1 MFAPKTS
8 APSAGGLTINTN
20 STNSLF
26 GNNTQNTSTSTLG
39 GGNTGGG
46 LFGNTAST
54 QNKPAGG
61 LFGGGNTAQSQ
72 NTGSSMFSGLGNTQ
86 QNSTAGTGGSLF
98 GKPATT
104 TTTQPA
110 SGGLFGTA
118 GAGTGTGA
126 GTTQAGSTGGG
137 LFGGASNTTAAP
149 AANTG
154 GGLFGGASSTNPTP
168 AGNTGGGL
176 FGGAASSTTQTQ
188 AKPTLGLG
196 TSTTGGG
203 GLFGGGSGGA
213 TQNTQQQQPPQKPTL
228 SLFGNPG
235 TTQGTQQP
243 LQQSVATGTV
253 APGVTL
259 NLDELL
265 PTTKFESCAEQVRK
279 GIENIDNYILEQMK
293 LCNEVS
299 DMLPTIES
307 QGSTIPNDV
316 DFVQSK
322 LETIQHALENDAED
336 IDQLRGLV
344 TRDAAEA
351 QVAFRAIDTLKL
363 PLQYQSAGGNGWW
376 SQDQKVPDRR
386 STRKNTLALPDDV
399 EADPATATAVH
410 GVPVNLV
417 DYFSQRSD
425 EMGGVLNRYKGNLK
439 EIEDHL
445 HGVELTLN
453 RQISEFVSS
462 RSRDSAGPRN
472 PQSTVNDLAAVLG
485 DVEAGILGVANRLGG
500 VSEQVQEVTLGPLA
514 NGEGRL
520 GL

>member
-8 APSAGGLTINTN
+8 APSTGGLSINTN
-20 STNSLF
+20 SANSLF
-26 GNNTQNTSTSTLG
+26 GNNTQNTSTPTLG
-39 GGNTGGG
+39 GASTGGG
-46 LFGNTAST
+46 LFGNTNSAT
-54 QNKPAGG
+54 QAKPAGG
-61 LFGGGNTAQSQ
+61 LFGGGNTTQPQS
-72 NTGSSMFSGLGNTQ
+72 TGGSMFSGLGGQQ
-86 QNSTAGTGGSLF
+86 QNNTASTGGGLF

-104 TTTQPA
+104 TAQPA

-118 GAGTGTGA
+118 GAGAGA
-126 GTTQAGSTGGG
+126 GTAQTGATGGG
-137 LFGGASNTTAAP
+137 LFGGASNASAA
-149 AANTG
+149 
-154 GGLFGGASSTNPTP
+154 P

-176 FGGAASSTTQTQ
+176 FGGAANTSTTQAGTTGGGLFGGGLGSTTQTQ
-188 AKPTLGLG
+188 PKPTLGLG

-203 GLFGGGSGGA
+203 GLFGGGAAQS
-213 TQNTQQQQPPQKPTL
+213 TQQQQPAQKPTL

-235 TTQGTQQP
+235 TTQGAPQP
-243 LQQSVATGTV
+243 LQQSVAGGAV

-265 PTTKFESCAEQVRK
+265 PTTKFESCAEPVRK
-279 GIENIDNYILEQMK
+279 GIENIDNYILEQIK

-316 DFVQSK
+316 EFVQSK
-322 LETIQHALENDAED
+322 LETIQHALENDAGD

-363 PLQYQSAGGNGWW
+363 PLQYQSAGGSGWW
-376 SQDQKVPDRR
+376 SMQDQKVPDRR

-399 EADPATATAVH
+399 EADSSTATAVH

-417 DYFSQRSD
+417 DYFSHRSD
-425 EMGGVLNRYKGNLK
+425 EMGGVLDRYKGNLK

-462 RSRDSAGPRN
+462 RSRDGAGPRN

-500 VSEQVQEVTLGPLA
+500 LSEQVQEVTLGPLA

>member
-1 MFAPKTS
+1 MFS
-8 APSAGGLTINTN
+8 G
-20 STNSLF
+20 
-26 GNNTQNTSTSTLG
+26 LG
-39 GGNTGGG
+39 GQQQSSTPGTGGG
-46 LFGNTAST
+46 LFG
-54 QNKPAGG
+54 Q
-61 LFGGGNTAQSQ
+61 
-72 NTGSSMFSGLGNTQ
+72 
-86 QNSTAGTGGSLF
+86 
-98 GKPATT
+98 PATT
-104 TTTQPA
+104 TAAPA
-110 SGGLFGTA
+110 SGGLFAGTA
-118 GAGTGTGA
+118 GAGAGA
-126 GTTQAGSTGGG
+126 GTAQPGATGGG
-137 LFGGASNTTAAP
+137 LFGGASNASAA
-149 AANTG
+149 
-154 GGLFGGASSTNPTP
+154 P

-176 FGGAASSTTQTQ
+176 FGGGAANTGSTQTGTTGGGLFGGGGLGSTTQTQ
-188 AKPTLGLG
+188 PKPTLGLG

-203 GLFGGGSGGA
+203 GLFGGGAANQS
-213 TQNTQQQQPPQKPTL
+213 TQQQQPAQKPTL

-235 TTQGTQQP
+235 TTQGAQQP
-243 LQQSVATGTV
+243 LQQSLAGGTV

-265 PTTKFESCAEQVRK
+265 PTTKFESCAEPVRK

-307 QGSTIPNDV
+307 QGLTVPNDV
-316 DFVQSK
+316 EFVQSK
-322 LETIQHALENDAED
+322 LETIQHALENDAGD

-351 QVAFRAIDTLKL
+351 QVAFRAIDNLKL
-363 PLQYQSAGGNGWW
+363 PLQYQSAGGSGWW
-376 SQDQKVPDRR
+376 SMQDQKVPDRR

-425 EMGGVLNRYKGNLK
+425 EMGGVLDRYKGNLK

-453 RQISEFVSS
+453 RQIGEFVSS
-462 RSRDSAGPRN
+462 RSRDGAGPRN

-514 NGEGRL
+514 NGDGRL